1 MTISALCNGVNIVGN
16 AILIFGLQMGV
27 AGAAYATLFSRV
39 LNALI
44 LLVMLRRDRQQIV
57 LRRYLTSPHWRIIRD
72 VLAISIPSGIEN
84 GMFQFGK
91 LVIQSSVSTLGTTAI
106 AAQALTILLENLNGV
121 AAIGIGIGLMTV
133 VGQCIGAGRRE
144 EAKYY
149 ICRITFF
156 AWIVMLFTVALVFVL
171 TKPIIFLAGLEPAAG
186 RMCFDMMVYI
196 SITKPIVWI
205 LAFIPAYGFRAAGDV
220 RFSMLT
226 SSITMWTARVFLVVV
241 LIRVF
246 HFGPIAVWI
255 GMSVDWAVRSIIF
268 TARYLSMKWL
278 NKKIVSESAI

>member
-1 MTISALCNGVNIVGN
+1 
-16 AILIFGLQMGV
+16 
-27 AGAAYATLFSRV
+27 
-39 LNALI
+39 
-44 LLVMLRRDRQQIV
+44 
-57 LRRYLTSPHWRIIRD
+57 
-72 VLAISIPSGIEN
+72 
-84 GMFQFGK
+84 MFQFGK